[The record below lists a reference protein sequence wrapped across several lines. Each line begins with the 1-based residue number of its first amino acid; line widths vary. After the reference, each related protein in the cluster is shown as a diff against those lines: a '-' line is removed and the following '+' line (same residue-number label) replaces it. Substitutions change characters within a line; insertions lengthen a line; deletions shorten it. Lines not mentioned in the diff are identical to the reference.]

1 MNNDAEITHFVEVI
15 ARDQLT
21 EKTVYCAKVGDVGLA
36 ICVAKGDVYA
46 VENLCTHAASTFD
59 DGRVRGLFL
68 VCPLH
73 GVMFD
78 LRNGEPK
85 GSMAKQP
92 LRTFATRINEQD
104 MVEIALPT

>member
-1 MNNDAEITHFVEVI
+1 MHNDSEAHQYIEVI
-15 ARDQLT
+15 ARDQLA
-21 EKTVYCAKVGDVGLA
+21 EKKVYCTSVGDIALA
-36 ICVAKGDVYA
+36 LCVSKGEVYA

-78 LRNGEPK
+78 LRTGEPK
-85 GSMAKQP
+85 GSMAKKA
-92 LRTFATRINEQD
+92 LRTFATRVNENA
-104 MVEIALPT
+104 MLEVALPA